1 VGFSVSDDAAAE
13 AGRASEAASAMLSQL
28 FPAVLA
34 AFKSSCDE
42 VALPL
47 LPFLGAYV
55 ARLKGLAK
63 R

>member
-1 VGFSVSDDAAAE
+1 MGFSVSDDAAAE